1 MYVVVIDGVCCM
13 GISLVHAGKG
23 RVQVGEALKS
33 DEMLDPFFSYQIL
46 IKLPQKTLSC
56 MSKQNMTPF

>member
-33 DEMLDPFFSYQIL
+33 DEMLDPFFSYQITN
-46 IKLPQKTLSC
+46 KTPT
-56 MSKQNMTPF
+56 KNP